1 MSFSSQLIG
10 GSASSVARSVVVGSS
25 RRRSLTHHLCEP
37 SISLTLSFTVS
48 LSLSEFDALTGSKI
62 SSIDI
67 GAPVVRMSYSPTS
80 GHAVIA
86 MLEVCLQIASCLG
99 CLNCV
104 EYSNTSGV

>member
-1 MSFSSQLIG
+1 M
-10 GSASSVARSVVVGSS
+10 V
-25 RRRSLTHHLCEP
+25 
-37 SISLTLSFTVS
+37 ISLPFEGYHEFLNDDVKF
-48 LSLSEFDALTGSKI
+48 LHAEFDALTGSKI

-86 MLEVCLQIASCLG
+86 ILEVCLQIASCLG